1 MRVFNKKIKMKKI
14 TLSLFLLIIAV
25 IALQAQQM
33 GNANRAN
40 ADIYGRDYQPSKTN
54 PISQAQ
60 FLNDSTIVVETNLL
74 MNVKADSYV
83 AILSLTQL
91 GDKLTEANQIL
102 DNRIQNFTQELQRN
116 GFSDKDI
123 FVDFISQVP
132 TYEFEVEK
140 KIFSKTA
147 NEVPSGFELKKN
159 IHIAYQKNSDL
170 DKIVLIAANYEIYD
184 LVKVDYHIK
193 NLEAIGDTLRNKAI
207 NVIKKK
213 VKQLENL
220 GFNFKTE
227 TLKYQTLAE
236 DLTSS
241 YPEERYASYTAYSSS
256 NPKKNVKYSNE
267 VKKNTTY
274 YYSKIGY
281 NNYDLVIN
289 PVVLEPAIQYS
300 YTLKVKYS
308 LKKR

>member
-1 MRVFNKKIKMKKI
+1 MKKI
-14 TLSLFLLIIAV
+14 CILICFLFSTLGIT
-25 IALQAQQM
+25 QAQQM

-40 ADIYGRDYQPSKTN
+40 ADIYGRDYQPSKAN

-60 FLNDSTIVVETNLL
+60 FLNDSTVVIETHLL

-91 GDKLTEANQIL
+91 GDKLAEANQVL

-132 TYEFEVEK
+132 TYEFETEK

-170 DKIVLIAANYEIYD
+170 DKIVLIAANYEVYD

-193 NLEAIGDTLRNKAI
+193 NLEAIGDTLRNKAVNI
-207 NVIKKK
+207 IKKK
-213 VKQLENL
+213 VKQLEALNI
-220 GFNFKTE
+220 NFKPE
-227 TLKYQTLAE
+227 GLKYQTLAE
-236 DLTSS
+236 DITAS
-241 YPEERYASYTAYSSS
+241 YPEERYASYTAFSSA

-274 YYSKIGY
+274 YYNKIGY

-289 PVVLEPAIQYS
+289 PVVLEPVIQYS
-300 YTLKVKYS
+300 YSLKVKYS
-308 LKKR
+308 LKKNIK